1 MTFQPEIEPYRE
13 VIDIMAARI
22 KRAEQRNTYLSEAV
36 AECQKRVERLN
47 AELENVAWKSS
58 PALAQAQ
65 IDQLVARNAELE
77 KDKTRLDWLLLN
89 PITFQ
94 PVQIPCPDKKP
105 GCLVYHCRPQ
115 TPSEARST
123 IDAAMDAAMEA
134 KP

>member
-1 MTFQPEIEPYRE
+1 MSFQPELEPYKE

-22 KRAEQRNTYLSEAV
+22 KRAEQHNTYLSEAV
-36 AECQKRVERLN
+36 AECQRRVERLN

-77 KDKTRLDWLLLN
+77 KDKARLDWLLLN

-94 PVQIPCPDKKP
+94 PVQIPCPDGRP

-115 TPSEARST
+115 TPSECRAA
-123 IDAAMDAAMEA
+123 IDAAMEG
-134 KP
+134 KPS

>member
-1 MTFQPEIEPYRE
+1 MSTNEIELEPYKE

-47 AELENVAWKSS
+47 EEIEQNAWKSS

-77 KDKTRLDWLLLN
+77 RDKARLDWLL
-89 PITFQ
+89 TQ
-94 PVQIPCPDKKP
+94 PARIRSPCRFPVLTE
-105 GCLVYHCRPQ
+105 GRGVW
-115 TPSEARST
+115 ST
-123 IDAAMDAAMEA
+123 IADLKHRLSAA
-134 KP
+134 PP

>member
-1 MTFQPEIEPYRE
+1 MSFQPELEPYKE

-65 IDQLVARNAELE
+65 IDQLA
-77 KDKTRLDWLLLN
+77 KDKARLDWLLTH
-89 PITFQ
+89 PITFE
-94 PVQIPCPDKKP
+94 PVQIPCPDGRP

-115 TPSEARST
+115 TPSECRAA
-123 IDAAMDAAMEA
+123 IDAAMEG